1 MNNEEQRND
10 NTPAYALASME
21 YALQK
26 TYITEDEVWQH
37 ILDVQEGLHKD
48 AFECPDLDVAVS
60 VAGVGGPPDLARIRA
75 IFTA

>member
-1 MNNEEQRND
+1 MNNDHRAR
-10 NTPAYALASME
+10 AYALASME

-48 AFECPDLDVAVS
+48 GIECPDLDAAVS
-60 VAGVGGPPDLARIRA
+60 VAGVNGTPDLEGLIYDTR
-75 IFTA
+75 

>member
-10 NTPAYALASME
+10 NTPAYAFASME

-48 AFECPDLDVAVS
+48 GIECPDLDAAVS